1 MVIPAGWL
9 IETWLTRMT
18 AEEEPRLT
26 GEKKKDLIGSCI
38 NFLKSQIMTEKQG
51 NSSYRQAHN
60 GKEIED

>member
-1 MVIPAGWL
+1 
-9 IETWLTRMT
+9 MT

>member
-1 MVIPAGWL
+1 
-9 IETWLTRMT
+9 MT

-26 GEKKKDLIGSCI
+26 GEEKKDLIGSCI
-38 NFLKSQIMTEKQG
+38 NFLKSQIMTEEQG